1 MVAGH
6 VEIFAPTYDED
17 EEDQGKLPLCG
28 LLPEFDQEM
37 TSPEDIDD
45 QDEILA
51 AYEAQ
56 EQNEWF
62 AAPRSNSDD
71 ENEDTTSQHFE
82 EREQDDDHDE
92 YLATY
97 ESDDKDEWFDATPH
111 LSED

>member
-1 MVAGH
+1 
-6 VEIFAPTYDED
+6 
-17 EEDQGKLPLCG
+17 
-28 LLPEFDQEM
+28 M